1 MAARSMA
8 SSTITFGLV
17 AVPVRLY
24 PAVRESAG
32 LSFHLLHP
40 KDGVRLRQQ
49 LVCPKDG
56 DIVPRNEVMKGYEY
70 AKGEYVTFT
79 EKELKALDQN
89 ASPGIE
95 VREFV
100 PAASVAAVHYD
111 GATYLGP
118 DKGGD
123 RAFALLVAAL
133 EEEGLLAIAQYAAR
147 GKDYLVAL
155 RPYEKRLLMHQLF
168 HADEV
173 RPISEVPAP
182 ESHAKAAELKLAREL
197 VGQLTSDRF
206 APERYEDEVRKRIR
220 ALIDQKVETG
230 QLTAAPEARPQAKV
244 VDLMEALKASLA
256 RRGEKEKPEKA
267 EKAEKATRT
276 TRPAARHRAP
286 LRRAG

>member
-32 LSFHLLHP
+32 LSFHLLHA

-49 LVCPKDG
+49 LVCPKD
-56 DIVPRNEVMKGYEY
+56 DDVVPRNEAMKGYEY
-70 AKGEYVTFT
+70 AKGEYVAFT

-100 PAASVAAVHYD
+100 PAASVAPVHYD
-111 GATYLGP
+111 RATYLGP

-197 VGQLTSDRF
+197 VAQLTSDRF
-206 APERYEDEVRKRIR
+206 APDRYEDEVRKRIR
-220 ALIDQKVETG
+220 ALIDEKVDTG

-256 RRGEKEKPEKA
+256 RRGEREKSEKA
-267 EKAEKATRT
+267 AKPPRKTRSG
-276 TRPAARHRAP
+276 ARHRAP
-286 LRRAG
+286 LRKAG

>member
-17 AVPVRLY
+17 AVPVRIY
-24 PAVRESAG
+24 PATQSSAG
-32 LSFHLLHP
+32 LSFHLLHG
-40 KDGVRLRQQ
+40 KDGTRLRQQ

-56 DIVPRNEVMKGYEY
+56 DIVPRTEAVKGYEY

-79 EKELKALDQN
+79 DKELKAVDQK
-89 ASPGIE
+89 ASAGIE

-100 PAASVAAVHYD
+100 PATSLDPVQVDH
-111 GATYLGP
+111 TLYLGP

-133 EEEGLLAIAQYAAR
+133 EEESLLAIAQYAAR

-155 RPYEKRLLMHQLF
+155 RPFEKRLLMHQLF

-173 RPISEVPAP
+173 RSIADVPAP
-182 ESHAKAAELKLAREL
+182 DNEARSAELKLARQL
-197 VGQLTSDRF
+197 VGQLTSNRF
-206 APERYEDEVRKRIR
+206 EPERYEDEVRKRIR
-220 ALIDQKVETG
+220 GLIQRKVEGG
-230 QLTAAPEARPQAKV
+230 QITAAPEARPQAKV

-256 RRGEKEKPEKA
+256 RRGETAKA
-267 EKAEKATRT
+267 EKTERAETHARKPRS
-276 TRPAARHRAP
+276 AARNRP

>member
-8 SSTITFGLV
+8 SGTITFGLV

-24 PAVRESAG
+24 PAVREAAG
-32 LSFHLLHP
+32 LSFHLLHA

-56 DIVPRNEVMKGYEY
+56 DIVARNEALKGYEY

-100 PAASVAAVHYD
+100 PADSVPPVHYD
-111 GATYLGP
+111 RALYLGP

-133 EEEGLLAIAQYAAR
+133 AEENLLAIAQYAAR

-155 RPYEKRLLMHQLF
+155 RPFEKRLLMQELF

-182 ESHAKAAELKLAREL
+182 DSQAKAAELKLAREL
-197 VGQLTSDRF
+197 VAQLTSDRF

-220 ALIDQKVETG
+220 AQIDQKVETG

-244 VDLMEALKASLA
+244 VDLMAALKASLA
-256 RRGEKEKPEKA
+256 RRGEQEKA
-267 EKAEKATRT
+267 EKPGRK
-276 TRPAARHRAP
+276 TRPAGRHRAP